1 MATRQKGRGA
11 SSSTEQGA
19 IEMLMADHKKVKKLF
34 SDFKKLKD
42 DGSNEEKAA
51 IVDRICDELKVHA
64 AIEEEIFYP
73 AVRKQIDDSD
83 LVDGGLVEH
92 AGAKDLIAQLEEM
105 GADDDLYDAKV
116 TVLGEQIDHH
126 VKEEEGDMFKKAKK
140 ANVDTAALGATMLKR
155 KQALMTD
162 TGLIGSGRGSGNGSP
177 GRLTRPLNKSLAI
190 PLYLYLRLA
199 YAGVSPETPVR
210 VQCQP
215 VTNPHGSSPAG
226 SHAKS
231 IGAVRAVLIVVELV
245 VHAPAHE
252 SACLKYCRTCAVAWP
267 GKRLSILVGWRL
279 HEVVLFAP
287 S

>member
-1 MATRQKGRGA
+1 MKVPVHVRDGGATLNRQSHTSTRLSVDDAPFISQVLRAVARPLLWRHARRGVRSTRLALGGIQHSPFFYPGVTMATRQKGRGA

-51 IVDRICDELKVHA
+51 IVDRICNELKVHA
-64 AIEEEIFYP
+64 TIEEEIFYP

-83 LVDGGLVEH
+83 LMDEALVEH

-155 KQALMTD
+155 KQALMTEL
-162 TGLIGSGRGSGNGSP
+162 GLS
-177 GRLTRPLNKSLAI
+177 AEEEE
-190 PLYLYLRLA
+190 A
-199 YAGVSPETPVR
+199 AME
-210 VQCQP
+210 VQD
-215 VTNPHGSSPAG
+215 A
-226 SHAKS
+226 
-231 IGAVRAVLIVVELV
+231 
-245 VHAPAHE
+245 
-252 SACLKYCRTCAVAWP
+252 
-267 GKRLSILVGWRL
+267 
-279 HEVVLFAP
+279 
-287 S
+287 